1 MITEDDLSKENI
13 PADLKRMTKNK
24 TPGNDSLSKECY
36 QNFWGGLKD
45 MLLNSQ
51 IQMKKKKKKSLSNKT
66 ARGERQR

>member
-1 MITEDDLSKENI
+1 
-13 PADLKRMTKNK
+13 MTKNK

-51 IQMKKKKKKSLSNKT
+51 IQMKKKKKNRYLIKLLEEKG
-66 ARGERQR
+66 RDERDAKNRD

>member
-1 MITEDDLSKENI
+1 
-13 PADLKRMTKNK
+13 MTKNK

-36 QNFWGGLKD
+36 QNFWGDFKD

-51 IQMKKKKKKSLSNKT
+51 IQMKNKKKEKSLSNKT